1 VAALVQVWWLHVP
14 SLDVNQLLD
23 QFGGS
28 FVWLSVLLIFVECGL
43 LFPFLPGDSL
53 LFAIGLFI
61 ASGQVEILA
70 SSTTIVELGAAWA
83 VLSIAAF
90 AGNVAGYEI
99 GRKLGPPIY
108 RRTGRFLRRD
118 VLDRTQAFLELHGRQ
133 TLIVARFVP
142 FVRTYITLV
151 AGITRLDRRRFL
163 VASAA
168 GAVLW
173 VATIT
178 LLGFSLG
185 SISWVGDN
193 IDVAMLSLALFTVIP
208 FVVNALR
215 RRWRRPPVETAP
227 AADPSHASAPE
238 ASTAS
243 LADAPAVSAS

>member
-1 VAALVQVWWLHVP
+1 VEVAASVQVWSMHVP
-14 SLDVNQLLD
+14 SLDATQLLD

-28 FVWLSVLLIFVECGL
+28 IVWLSVLFIFVECGL

-70 SSTTIVELGAAWA
+70 SSNTIVELGAACA
-83 VLSIAAF
+83 LLSIAAF

-99 GRKLGPPIY
+99 GRKVGPTIY
-108 RRTGRFLRRD
+108 RHTGRFLSRD
-118 VLDRTQAFLELHGRQ
+118 VLDRTQTFLELHGRQ

-151 AGITRLDRRRFL
+151 AGITRLDRRPFA

-168 GAVLW
+168 GAALW

-185 SISWVGDN
+185 SVPWVGDN
-193 IDVAMLSLALFTVIP
+193 IDVAMLALALFTVLP
-208 FVVNALR
+208 FVISALR
-215 RRWRRPPVETAP
+215 RRSRRATVETMPGADSAGPGTHDRPPP
-227 AADPSHASAPE
+227 A
-238 ASTAS
+238 
-243 LADAPAVSAS
+243 LAGCGRS